1 MSETVSIKVVIA
13 GRTYPLTVAMEEEEY
28 IRKAAKEIDESVRV
42 FQENYAVRDK
52 QDLLAMTA
60 LQFLTQK
67 HMDEQKTVQD
77 NIGPELNELN
87 TFVKEYLVKNS

>member
-13 GRTYPLTVAMEEEEY
+13 GRTYPLTVSMDEEEH
-28 IRKAAKEIDESVRV
+28 IRKAAKEIDESVRA
-42 FQENYAVRDK
+42 FQESYAVRDK

-67 HMDEQKTVQD
+67 HMEEKKKGQD
-77 NIGPELNELN
+77 TLGSELADLN
-87 TFVKEYLVKNS
+87 TFVQEYLVKNS